1 MLRTFGIVVWLGW
14 LFSIPVAAQ
23 AQQPL
28 PIIGNGPQGPIC
40 AGPLG
45 PGPCAAIEQ
54 WLAQNRAPAQAQQPL
69 PIIGNGPQGPICAGP
84 LGPGPCAAI
93 QQYLMQRYRSSPPS
107 INPQQIE
114 VISNAPNVGPICNGP
129 LGPGA
134 CALVQQYILD
144 HISQEPLANQST
156 LQNIGSLDAQHIAE
170 VCAGSA
176 KLDVAAFTACTGQQI
191 ILPQSEQEILDC
203 AVSNPTA
210 QGFANCAA
218 PQFGYR
224 LSDDQRAIASC
235 AMKSEGDSSDFLDC
249 AGSAVVGGEL
259 TPDEQAVLNC
269 AKESNGDTSD
279 FASCSASSLIDT
291 HATREQKIAIECAV
305 QSQGDY
311 TGMAAC
317 AGANLFNLQLNPDQQ
332 IAVECVVDT
341 GGQPYAAAGCIATRL
356 TARELGNLC
365 TGRYAA
371 TAWHESDDD

>member
-1 MLRTFGIVVWLGW
+1 MHALWCSSTYWTTLVRNRWRISQHFKTSALSTRSTLRKCVL
-14 LFSIPVAAQ
+14 
-23 AQQPL
+23 
-28 PIIGNGPQGPIC
+28 
-40 AGPLG
+40 
-45 PGPCAAIEQ
+45 E
-54 WLAQNRAPAQAQQPL
+54 AQNSTWLLL
-69 PIIGNGPQGPICAGP
+69 PHV
-84 LGPGPCAAI
+84 PG
-93 QQYLMQRYRSSPPS
+93 
-107 INPQQIE
+107 
-114 VISNAPNVGPICNGP
+114 
-129 LGPGA
+129 
-134 CALVQQYILD
+134 
-144 HISQEPLANQST
+144 
-156 LQNIGSLDAQHIAE
+156 
-170 VCAGSA
+170 
-176 KLDVAAFTACTGQQI
+176 QI

-365 TGRYAA
+365 TGRYAT
-371 TAWHESDDD
+371 TAWHESDDG